1 MYGAWIEVLQHE
13 ALLGNATARQGI
25 DALSAMRQWSKGKAL
40 KPMLYNLV
48 LDAVAKAAIHSKGST
63 EEGEEVL
70 LSLFFSFF
78 CANLHYCTLVCAAG
92 ADTSVCCRC

>member
-1 MYGAWIEVLQHE
+1 MFGAWIEVLQHE
-13 ALLGNATARQGI
+13 ALHGNATARQGI
-25 DALSAMRQWSKGKAL
+25 DALNAMRQWSKGKAL

-70 LSLFFSFF
+70 LFFFP
-78 CANLHYCTLVCAAG
+78 
-92 ADTSVCCRC
+92 